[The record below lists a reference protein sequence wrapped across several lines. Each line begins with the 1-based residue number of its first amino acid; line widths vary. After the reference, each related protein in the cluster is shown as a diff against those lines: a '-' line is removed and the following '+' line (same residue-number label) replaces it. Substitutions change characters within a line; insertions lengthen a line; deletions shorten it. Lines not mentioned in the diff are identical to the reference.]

1 LMKRLDKALTH
12 APPPCRVD
20 VPTLKTITWHPSDLF
35 FKSANKPLSWLRIW
49 TGESVV
55 AQTRTERTHQRVH
68 VGEQDFKIVD
78 RALQNLALVH
88 VRQDT
93 GKTLKRNSPLALQIG
108 VSVLGVLTDKDTDT
122 GGEKTD
128 LVVLVR
134 VNEVLRHGDQRMSR
148 SDAAGPTLTISLDMY
163 KFLFASPVPFR
174 TKHLSRGKS
183 AERPKYSLEKPSDQ
197 LHHMCH
203 GTHMHDKSS
212 GSSGLT

>member
-1 LMKRLDKALTH
+1 VIKPVTYLFSFLSINSDSESFARQSGKVMGIRRLEEVSLINQVNRAMTH

-35 FKSANKPLSWLRIW
+35 FKSANKPLSWLWIW

-55 AQTRTERTHQRVH
+55 SQTRTERTHQRVH
-68 VGEQDFKIVD
+68 VSEQDFKIVD

-122 GGEKTD
+122 GREKTD

-134 VNEVLRHGDQRMSR
+134 VNEVLGM
-148 SDAAGPTLTISLDMY
+148 
-163 KFLFASPVPFR
+163 ASADV
-174 TKHLSRGKS
+174 K
-183 AERPKYSLEKPSDQ
+183 
-197 LHHMCH
+197 
-203 GTHMHDKSS
+203 
-212 GSSGLT
+212 